1 MNDICLSIY
10 WSFSLDWVFLE
21 IRSSPVLHLSTV
33 AASPRTPL
41 VESLVQFTVQG
52 ALRPL
57 PQQIFARNCKVN
69 IGISMPWF
77 TKPCPS
83 ADWWRSQDF
92 HSLIHCKVLSHSLSC
107 PSLRV
112 PGTYTVTLVTICW
125 TELNLISL
133 NLPKFVRKEP
143 GFICVAKVL
152 NMTLKGQAIRDWDP
166 FGKTEST

>member
-1 MNDICLSIY
+1 MQINKMTQVQLFNPVSGIVKYSMKVHLKKKKKKRRKRDSHTQPMNDICLSIY

-112 PGTYTVTLVTICW
+112 PGTYTVTLVTIC
-125 TELNLISL
+125 
-133 NLPKFVRKEP
+133 
-143 GFICVAKVL
+143 
-152 NMTLKGQAIRDWDP
+152 
-166 FGKTEST
+166 